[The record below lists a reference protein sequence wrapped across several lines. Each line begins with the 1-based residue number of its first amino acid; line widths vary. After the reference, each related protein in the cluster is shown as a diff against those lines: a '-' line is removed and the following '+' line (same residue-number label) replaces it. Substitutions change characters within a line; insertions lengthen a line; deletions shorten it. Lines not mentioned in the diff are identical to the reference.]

1 MKEKSDHKILF
12 FIYNAN
18 SGVLNAALDSL
29 FKFFSSSSYAC
40 DLCAITHGSFGM
52 RKEWEEFIQTL
63 AIPVRYLHKDE
74 WQEKYDYEVELPAI
88 LLFQAK
94 KFEPLICGDEMRKM
108 DMSQL
113 QVMIKARLKIF
124 SK

>member
-1 MKEKSDHKILF
+1 MNQSLPKDELI

-52 RKEWEEFIQTL
+52 RREWEEFIRSL
-63 AIPVRYLHKDE
+63 AMPVRYLHKDE
-74 WQEKYDYEVELPAI
+74 WQEGFNYRVDLPAV
-88 LLFQAK
+88 LLRK
-94 KFEPLICGDEMRKM
+94 KDGFRPVVFGDEMKQM
-108 DMSQL
+108 DMVRL
-113 QVMIKARLKIF
+113 QNAIKKGLGR
-124 SK
+124 